1 MTPSMLTNVE
11 LMILPIAALQVPAR
25 RAGPSNAIV
34 PGLRADLSILANPID
49 GLSTAACRR
58 IALSCLSV
66 L

>member
-1 MTPSMLTNVE
+1 
-11 LMILPIAALQVPAR
+11 MILPIAALQVPAR
-25 RAGPSNAIV
+25 RAGPSNAVV